1 MKRQCNNRT
10 TSASPSV
17 ISKIIDN
24 SIDHNI
30 LLWSDLGYG
39 SGAKPK
45 ELKSSQFNHKSHVM
59 KSNGF
64 PVVQTSDYILFE
76 IPRLYPVH
84 QYLEPRQTNAR
95 V

>member
-1 MKRQCNNRT
+1 
-10 TSASPSV
+10 
-17 ISKIIDN
+17 
-24 SIDHNI
+24 
-30 LLWSDLGYG
+30 
-39 SGAKPK
+39 
-45 ELKSSQFNHKSHVM
+45 M

-95 V
+95 VWT